1 MAEGNRRVRK
11 LVETVWLGRGKKARA
26 LRALLTPAEMLYG
39 LAATG
44 RAKFYDWHLLKAEE
58 FSVPV
63 LSIGNMTVG
72 GTGKTPVAAWF
83 ASQLKRRGV
92 TPAIVLR
99 GYGGDETMV
108 HERLNP
114 GVPVIAAPD
123 RVRGIREAIAH
134 GVDVVVLDDAFQH
147 RRARRD
153 ADVVLVSADGWSG
166 RPRLLPVGPW
176 REPLRSA
183 RRATLLIITRKV
195 ANDEA
200 VAEVKHA
207 LQNAASRVPTA
218 IAHISPASLTST
230 STGQTL
236 PLQTLAGA
244 DLTAVA
250 GIAHPDSFFKQL
262 TELGAVVRP
271 FSFSD
276 LHDYTRAEAKV
287 LAAEASNSD
296 FVVCTLK
303 DAVKLEALWPAE
315 AGSLWYVSQRLRIE
329 EGQNHIERLLD
340 DFSSLGT
347 SAHPPQ
353 NQPRNHGN

>member
-1 MAEGNRRVRK
+1 MADSSQRVRK
-11 LVETVWLGRGKKARA
+11 FVETVWFGRGKRARL
-26 LRALLTPAEMLYG
+26 LRTLLTPAEALYAV
-39 LAATG
+39 AATG
-44 RAKFYDWHLLKAEE
+44 RAKFYDWDLLKAEE

-83 ASQLKRRGV
+83 AQQLAKRGV
-92 TPAIVLR
+92 APAIVLR
-99 GYGGDETMV
+99 GYGGDEIKV
-108 HERLNP
+108 HQRLNENA
-114 GVPVIAAPD
+114 PVIAAPD

-153 ADVVLVSADGWSG
+153 ADVVLVSADAWTG
-166 RPRLLPVGPW
+166 RPRLLPAGPW

-183 RRATLLIITRKV
+183 RRASLLIITRKV
-195 ANDEA
+195 ATQQTVDD
-200 VAEVKHA
+200 VKRA
-207 LQNAASRVPTA
+207 LTNAAPRVPTA
-218 IAHISPASLTST
+218 VVHLGPAGLTST

-236 PLQTLAGA
+236 PLHTLRGA
-244 DLTAVA
+244 DLIAVA

-271 FSFSD
+271 FSFPD
-276 LHDYTRAEAKV
+276 HHDYTHADAAR

-303 DAVKLEALWPAE
+303 DAVKLEGLWPAE

-329 EGQNHIERLLD
+329 EGQDHIERLLD

-347 SAHPPQ
+347 TGHPPQ
-353 NQPRNHGN
+353 QKQR